1 MRAASREARDK
12 KERMKAATK
21 ETVLSWLVNA
31 VKAIEEKPAMVH
43 YSFLVCGISNKLDG
57 SENDLIRKDI
67 PIERKDDSASAS
79 GSSGLSLDQVFADSD
94 DEDEFDGFD
103 AGDIPEIA
111 ASLDELVD

>member
-67 PIERKDDSASAS
+67 LIERKDDSASAS